1 MPVDDSHMSSQPSR
15 TQWLRRLALRGR
27 ADKVAFAF
35 SGGGPLGAM
44 QVGALK
50 ALAEF
55 GVRPDMVVGTSV
67 GALNATWT
75 AFDPSPGGAVA
86 LEKLWLGLTEADL
99 FPGGRFRASW
109 ARFLVKGNRVFENS
123 GIRRLVESRLGEDIQ
138 FEDAQIPLGM
148 VATELDKGGEE
159 LFTTGRIMEPLL
171 ASTAMPGVFPPV
183 EIGGKRYIDGGVV
196 NNVPIAPAATMGAR
210 TIYVLNSTSNR
221 QQRRP
226 LNRPIDYML
235 HAFTLARSQ
244 RYVIEQAF
252 LTERVRLV
260 LLPSG
265 NLDFYVPFASMA
277 YTEKLIRL
285 GYDAAAAFLSGRR
298 PAEIKTIRGGSVE
311 AIAPAK

>member
-1 MPVDDSHMSSQPSR
+1 MSTQPSR
-15 TQWLRRLALRGR
+15 TQWLRRLALRR
-27 ADKVAFAF
+27 REERVAFAF

-50 ALAEF
+50 ALLEF
-55 GVRPDMVVGTSV
+55 DVKPDMVVGTSV

-75 AFDPSPGGAVA
+75 AFDPSPEGVKN
-86 LEKLWLGLTEADL
+86 LESLWRGLTDSDL

-109 ARFLVKGNRVFENS
+109 ARFLVRGNRVFDNS
-123 GIRRLVESRLGEDIQ
+123 GIRKLVETRLGADVR

-148 VATELDKGGEE
+148 VATELEGGAEE
-159 LFTTGRIMEPLL
+159 LFTSGRLMEPLL

-183 EIGGKRYIDGGVV
+183 DVGGKLYIDGGVV

-210 TIYVLNSTSNR
+210 TIYVLNSTSH
-221 QQRRP
+221 QHQRRP
-226 LNRPIDYML
+226 LLRPIDYML
-235 HAFTLARSQ
+235 HAFSLARSQ

-252 LTERVRLV
+252 ITEKVRLV

-265 NLDFYVPFASMA
+265 HVDMYVPFASMA
-277 YTEKLIRL
+277 YTDKLIGI
-285 GYDAAAAFLSGRR
+285 GYEATCEFLSGAKK
-298 PAEIKTIRGGSVE
+298 AEIKTIQGGSVE

>member
-1 MPVDDSHMSSQPSR
+1 MSSQPSR

-27 ADKVAFAF
+27 GDKVAFAF

-50 ALAEF
+50 ALTEF
-55 GVRPDMVVGTSV
+55 GIRPDMVVGTSV

-75 AFDPSPGGAVA
+75 AFDPTADGAA
-86 LEKLWLGLTEADL
+86 GLEQLWLGLTEADL
-99 FPGGRFRASW
+99 FPGGRFKASW
-109 ARFLVKGNRVFENS
+109 ARFLVKGNRVFDNS
-123 GIRRLVESRLGEDIQ
+123 GIRKLVESRLGEDAR

-148 VATELDKGGEE
+148 VATELDNGGEE
-159 LFTTGRIMEPLL
+159 LFTSGRIMEPLL

-183 EIGGKRYIDGGVV
+183 PIGKKSYIDGGVV
-196 NNVPIAPAATMGAR
+196 NNVPIAPAVTMGAR
-210 TIYVLNSTSNR
+210 TIYVMNSTSH
-221 QQRRP
+221 QHQRRP
-226 LNRPIDYML
+226 LLRPIDYML

-265 NLDFYVPFASMA
+265 HLDFYVPFASMIH
-277 YTEKLIRL
+277 TEKLIEI
-285 GYDAAAAFLSGRR
+285 GYKATKEFLSGEKR
-298 PAEIKTIRGGSVE
+298 AEIKTIKGGSVE
-311 AIAPAK
+311 SIAPAK

>member
-1 MPVDDSHMSSQPSR
+1 MSSQPSR
-15 TQWLRRLALRGR
+15 VQWLRRLALRGR
-27 ADKVAFAF
+27 GDKVAFAF

-44 QVGALK
+44 QVGSLK

-75 AFDPSPGGAVA
+75 AFDPSAEGAAA
-86 LEKLWLGLTEADL
+86 LEKVWLELTDADL
-99 FPGGRFRASW
+99 FPGGRFKASW

-123 GIRRLVESRLGEDIQ
+123 GLRRLVETRLGDDVR
-138 FEDAQIPLGM
+138 FDDAQIPLGM
-148 VATELDKGGEE
+148 VGTELEHGGEE
-159 LFTTGRIMEPLL
+159 LFTSGRILEPLL

-183 EIGGKRYIDGGVV
+183 QIGDKSYIDGGVV
-196 NNVPIAPAATMGAR
+196 NNVPIAPAVSMGAR
-210 TIYVLNSTSNR
+210 TIYVMNSTSH
-221 QQRRP
+221 QHQRRP
-226 LNRPIDYML
+226 LLRPIDYML

-265 NLDFYVPFASMA
+265 TLDFYVPFASMA
-277 YTEKLIRL
+277 HTERLIAI
-285 GYDAAAAFLSGRR
+285 GYDATKEFLSGEKR
-298 PAEIKTIRGGSVE
+298 AEIRTIKGGSVE
-311 AIAPAK
+311 SIAPAK

>member
-1 MPVDDSHMSSQPSR
+1 MSSQPSR

-27 ADKVAFAF
+27 GDKVAFAF

-55 GVRPDMVVGTSV
+55 GIRPDMVVGTSV

-75 AFDPSPGGAVA
+75 AFDPTPEGAA
-86 LEKLWLGLTEADL
+86 GLEKLWLGLTEADL
-99 FPGGRFRASW
+99 FPGGRFKASW
-109 ARFLVKGNRVFENS
+109 ARFLVKGNKVIDNS
-123 GIRRLVESRLGEDIQ
+123 GIRRLVESRLGEDAR

-148 VATELDKGGEE
+148 VATELDHGGEE
-159 LFTTGRIMEPLL
+159 LFTSGRIMEPLL
-171 ASTAMPGVFPPV
+171 ASSAMPGVFPPV
-183 EIGGKRYIDGGVV
+183 KIGDKSYIDGGVV
-196 NNVPIAPAATMGAR
+196 NNVPISPAVTMGAR
-210 TIYVLNSTSNR
+210 TIYVMNSTSH
-221 QQRRP
+221 QHQRRP
-226 LNRPIDYML
+226 LLRPIDYML

-265 NLDFYVPFASMA
+265 HIDFYVPFASMIHTEQLIEVG
-277 YTEKLIRL
+277 YTSTKE
-285 GYDAAAAFLSGRR
+285 FLSGEKR
-298 PAEIKTIRGGSVE
+298 AEIKTIKGGSVE
-311 AIAPAK
+311 SIAPAK